1 MVGFSE
7 TLKELMAK
15 RNMSQPELADILG
28 VSRVSISKYQNG
40 KAFPDYNALVKI
52 AEVFNVTTDYLLGRK
67 DAEKHFFDK
76 TNDLGEEQLMMDNFL
91 KETEALLRG
100 KGKISEDKLR
110 HVKKFMKFVLEEDLE
125 EKNKKNK

>member
-1 MVGFSE
+1 MIGFSE

-40 KAFPDYNALVKI
+40 KAFPDYAALVKI

-76 TNDLGEEQLMMDNFL
+76 TVDLGEEQLMMDNFL
-91 KETEALLRG
+91 KETEALMRS
-100 KGKISEDKLR
+100 KGKISEDKLS
-110 HVKKFMKFVLEEDLE
+110 HVREFMKFVFKEELEE
-125 EKNKKNK
+125 EKKKK